1 MGEND
6 LNTLRVDEHLFEN
19 GEKDLR
25 FQKYPDT
32 FGRDLKEMQRDR
44 LKQPTFLCQEMSAV
58 FRQG

>member
-1 MGEND
+1 M
-6 LNTLRVDEHLFEN
+6 NTLRVDEDLFKN

-32 FGRDLKEMQRDR
+32 CGRDLKEMQPER

-58 FRQG
+58 FR